1 MHGRQ
6 MSSTHAF
13 LRNLG
18 FENKMNPEND
28 SDGAHFPRF
37 IIVTPKKSV
46 YYALPDIPY
55 KEHQ

>member
-1 MHGRQ
+1 

-46 YYALPDIPY
+46 YYALPDAKSIPY
-55 KEHQ
+55 KEHK